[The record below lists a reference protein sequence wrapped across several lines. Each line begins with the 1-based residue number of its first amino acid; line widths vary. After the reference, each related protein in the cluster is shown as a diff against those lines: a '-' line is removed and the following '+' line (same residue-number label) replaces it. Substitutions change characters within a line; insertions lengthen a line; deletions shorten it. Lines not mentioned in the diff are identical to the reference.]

1 MELKDIEQLYLH
13 RQSCRAF
20 DPDRPVSDE
29 LLTEICRLALLAP
42 SACNSQPWKLLA
54 VTGEKAKELAAGVQD
69 LGMNK
74 FASDA
79 PAFVVVLEGTGNL
92 SATVGSRFKN
102 TDFLH
107 NDIGIRRISC
117 SPPTRRG
124 FRPASSAGAAKRNC
138 AKFWDCPKKCA
149 SPISLRSA
157 MRRKDMRSAK
167 RSVSPSKTPFL
178 LSADGKNGLKKRTLL

>member
-13 RQSCRAF
+13 RQSCRSF
-20 DPDRPVSDE
+20 DPEKPVPDE

-54 VTGEKAKELAAGVQD
+54 VTGEKAKEIGAGGQD

-74 FASDA
+74 FASDS
-79 PAFVVVLEGTGNL
+79 PAFVVVLEGSGNL

-107 NDIGIRRISC
+107 NDIGIMTAHLVLAADVAGLSTCILGWRNEKKLREILGLPDKTRI
-117 SPPTRRG
+117 PHIVAVG
-124 FRPASSAGAAKRNC
+124 YASEGYEIRA
-138 AKFWDCPKKCA
+138 
-149 SPISLRSA
+149 
-157 MRRKDMRSAK
+157 
-167 RSVSPSKTPFL
+167 
-178 LSADGKNGLKKRTLL
+178 KKRKPQEETFSLLR